1 MSARIIL
8 KSEWQQ
14 IVILFL
20 WFFGC
25 EEEQAEIQWN
35 VSHLVWGSGQSG
47 AGSEWEWD
55 LQHGTDLTCQFLQS
69 VPGQISRCRHR
80 KSGRRH
86 RWVHNWTVDSA
97 VTRRVFWPFYK
108 ENIIIGWGFRLDSL
122 DGRSDCSKWRMLAMM
137 SPQVMRSVWGRRKEE
152 KISEP
157 GEKTT
162 LLTSPSTENSIETIS
177 LAISDCPGDGGGGG
191 GGGEGRGT
199 RGRDCRQVDSEKV
212 ERRITNET
220 D

>member
-1 MSARIIL
+1 
-8 KSEWQQ
+8 
-14 IVILFL
+14 
-20 WFFGC
+20 
-25 EEEQAEIQWN
+25 
-35 VSHLVWGSGQSG
+35 
-47 AGSEWEWD
+47 
-55 LQHGTDLTCQFLQS
+55 
-69 VPGQISRCRHR
+69 
-80 KSGRRH
+80 
-86 RWVHNWTVDSA
+86 
-97 VTRRVFWPFYK
+97 
-108 ENIIIGWGFRLDSL
+108 
-122 DGRSDCSKWRMLAMM
+122 MM

-191 GGGEGRGT
+191 GGEGRGT

-220 D
+220 DKLYVQPVVFTSENQMLFSLFLTEKVETSLLALVPLYHLDLIYNDNGNPIARSKSGCQIT

>member
-1 MSARIIL
+1 
-8 KSEWQQ
+8 
-14 IVILFL
+14 
-20 WFFGC
+20 
-25 EEEQAEIQWN
+25 
-35 VSHLVWGSGQSG
+35 
-47 AGSEWEWD
+47 
-55 LQHGTDLTCQFLQS
+55 
-69 VPGQISRCRHR
+69 
-80 KSGRRH
+80 
-86 RWVHNWTVDSA
+86 
-97 VTRRVFWPFYK
+97 
-108 ENIIIGWGFRLDSL
+108 
-122 DGRSDCSKWRMLAMM
+122 MM
-137 SPQVMRSVWGRRKEE
+137 SPQVMRSVWGRGKEE

-191 GGGEGRGT
+191 GGEGRGT